1 MTYALAAIKLP
12 TATATKNNN
21 ITTNTKVK
29 WGIHSNWPTMME
41 QSQVRGAARDLVSEF
56 GLEHAEQSLAR
67 QSETGAMSRARA
79 IIKTKLA
86 LNKQNQIVDGGVDLS
101 LICSHLS

>member
-1 MTYALAAIKLP
+1 
-12 TATATKNNN
+12 
-21 ITTNTKVK
+21 
-29 WGIHSNWPTMME
+29 MME

-67 QSETGAMSRARA
+67 RQSKTGAMSRARA

-86 LNKQNQIVDGGVDLS
+86 LNKQTQIVDGGVDLS
-101 LICSHLS
+101 L